1 MLARLLARP
10 APIVFVFCLL
20 LGLAAVAWRAKVRAN
35 TVRASASA
43 EALARSAA
51 VELQFSHAMAAA
63 EVLGALARQSG
74 GAFADFQKI
83 AAALLT
89 AHPGLASL
97 ELQPGGVVSDVAPR
111 AGHERAIGHNTL
123 TDPAQR
129 PGANAAIQSRLL
141 SVSGPLTLDQGM
153 LGIVVRVPVFLRSR
167 DGREYFW
174 GFVAASLRLPEALSR
189 ARVNELFNRGYN
201 YAFFAPA
208 SAQQKAIGIAA
219 SGKGAALQDTVQQSV
234 WAKNVEFRL
243 ALQPRAGWV
252 NKTKLGL
259 ELAGAL
265 LGAGLLCLLVNLLE
279 NRHALEIA
287 LADANQRL
295 GRETADRKQSQEDC
309 LAVKEQA
316 SAAQAELKQ
325 TQSARQQAETALA
338 EMQTRRA
345 AADQSAPE
353 AGETDQAQAR
363 QEALDQ
369 AQQTIIQLQARLDAA
384 AHAGTEIAA
393 ATQAQLQDY
402 LAAKEQASAAQAELK
417 QTQSARQQAE
427 TALAEMQTR
436 RAAADQSAPEAGE
449 TDQARQE
456 ALDQAQQTIIQL
468 QARLDTA
475 AHAGTEI
482 AAATQAQLQQAMAT
496 IADLQT
502 RQEAESR
509 TAREAAEV
517 HAARL
522 SELEQGNRALETRLL
537 EAAQA
542 EAQASPVPEPQTQ
555 EIPTPA
561 PALSPEGKSRT
572 HQQPP
577 RKSRVKRRPP
587 KVTKRKKTRSGNQMD
602 LFGGDSPTGEALN
615 EPPFDPLIMEP
626 TAGNHRL
633 PAIDPELPP
642 VISARDDVVES
653 ADGAVEGKPTPAV
666 NVEQPVL
673 APQAN
678 DETVNIV
685 ADEQIATAAN
695 SLEVSAI
702 DEPVPADDL
711 KPLLKQ
717 GKDKPAPARRL
728 PTPPPVNPA
737 QLRKAVNLIVPL
749 LTGQDPGAKDCL
761 KANRGS
767 FRSAFT
773 PEAWPE
779 FEQLMKANDFGTAL
793 DQLKKAVK
801 KHGISV

>member
-51 VELQFSHAMAAA
+51 VELQFSHAIAAA

-153 LGIVVRVPVFLRSR
+153 LGIVVRVPVFLRGR

-208 SAQQKAIGIAA
+208 SAQQRAIGIAA

-259 ELAGAL
+259 ELAGVL
-265 LGAGLLCLLVNLLE
+265 LGAGLLCLLVNLIE

-309 LAVKEQA
+309 LAAKEQA

-338 EMQTRRA
+338 DLQTRRA

-393 ATQAQLQDY
+393 ATQAQLQ
-402 LAAKEQASAAQAELK
+402 
-417 QTQSARQQAE
+417 
-427 TALAEMQTR
+427 
-436 RAAADQSAPEAGE
+436 
-449 TDQARQE
+449 
-456 ALDQAQQTIIQL
+456 
-468 QARLDTA
+468 
-475 AHAGTEI
+475 
-482 AAATQAQLQQAMAT
+482 QAMAT

-522 SELEQGNRALETRLL
+522 SELEQGNRALEARLL
-537 EAAQA
+537 EAVQA
-542 EAQASPVPEPQTQ
+542 EAQAAELTRLLQQAKAGSARKRKASAADIGSMPAKPVDALSPPANVSAETVAPLSAASPVPELQTQ

-602 LFGGDSPTGEALN
+602 LFGGDSATGEALN
-615 EPPFDPLIMEP
+615 EPPFDPLTMEP

-642 VISARDDVVES
+642 VTSARDDGVEP
-653 ADGAVEGKPTPAV
+653 ADGGVEGKPTPAV

-678 DETVNIV
+678 DEIVNIV

-711 KPLLKQ
+711 KPLLKPE
-717 GKDKPAPARRL
+717 KDKPAPARRL

-749 LTGQDPGAKDCL
+749 LTDQDPGAKDCL

-779 FEQLMKANDFGTAL
+779 FEQLMKANDFSTAL
-793 DQLKKAVK
+793 DHLKKAVK